1 LYDRQISDFR
11 FGLGEP
17 FVINEIADHLRVSA
31 TPVRESLIRLKCEG
45 FLDGAIRHGFVTK
58 VLTVK

>member
-1 LYDRQISDFR
+1 LHDRQTSDFR

-17 FVINEIADHLRVSA
+17 IVINEIADHLRVSA

-45 FLDGAIRHGFVTK
+45 FLDGTIRHGFVTK